1 MKIHLSS
8 TAFRGKNFE
17 DVWEPCREAA
27 SGYGFELGIQ
37 LHNSEN
43 ENLVRFLAEKQIP
56 LSIHAPLLQKKN
68 WNLAVRNPEE
78 VFAAIEQNVQFFH
91 SAGVR
96 EAVFHGGVMAD
107 FSPEAFGHGKSYHE
121 CMQAV
126 YREELTLFP
135 GKVLNR
141 DFTDLTEYK
150 ERHAFLKNNLARLR
164 ECFPDMEFCLE
175 NDFPAYGS
183 MNMLFRDMKDLSH
196 PLCLDTGHLWVSC
209 HLLNRDFHKEVE
221 LAAESGLVRMC
232 HFHES
237 IYNSSIPPEQWGDG
251 HRELSIRN
259 PDLDLGRVLRTLSRG
274 GCELFVFEFSH
285 ITVEDLAIFHSYL

>member
-8 TAFRGKNFE
+8 TAFRGKDFE
-17 DVWEPCREAA
+17 EVWNSCLETA

-43 ENLVRFLAEKQIP
+43 ESLVRTLAEKQIP
-56 LSIHAPLLQKKN
+56 LSIHAPLLQERN
-68 WNLAVRNPEE
+68 WNLAVKNPEE
-78 VFAAIEQNVQFFH
+78 VFSAMEQNVQFFR
-91 SAGVR
+91 SAGVT
-96 EAVFHGGVMAD
+96 ETVFHGGVMAD

-121 CMQAV
+121 CMRSV

-135 GKVLNR
+135 GKVYNR
-141 DFTDLTEYK
+141 DFTDLAEYR
-150 ERHAFLKNNLARLR
+150 ERQVLLQENLALLR
-164 ECFPDMEFCLE
+164 KRFPDMHFSLE

-183 MNMLFRDMKDLSH
+183 MNMLFRDMVKLSH

-209 HLLNRDFHKEVE
+209 HLLKRDFHKEVE

-251 HRELSIRN
+251 HRERSIRN
-259 PDLDLGRVLRTLSRG
+259 PDLDLGRVLRTLARG
-274 GCELFVFEFSH
+274 GCQLFVFEFSQ
-285 ITVEDLAIFHSYL
+285 ITAEDLAIFHSYL